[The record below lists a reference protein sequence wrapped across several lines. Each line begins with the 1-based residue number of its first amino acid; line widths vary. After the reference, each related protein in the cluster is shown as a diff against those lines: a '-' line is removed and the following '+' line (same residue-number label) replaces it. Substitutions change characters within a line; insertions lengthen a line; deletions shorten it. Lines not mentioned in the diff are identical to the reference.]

1 MSADPGKAA
10 AAPKFDIA
18 ESPDLEGGLRIFTSI
33 GHVAKMGLVATGHG
47 SGWITYLLP
56 WRKDLTSD
64 TTSDV
69 IDNAVIYSTLDSACA
84 LATWAKAGHFRGYPT
99 LDFRVDFVRR
109 PTPRTD
115 LIVRGEC
122 YALDADYAFMRA
134 IAHEGDPDDPVATGS
149 GTFMSFSREAYRK

>member
-1 MSADPGKAA
+1 M
-10 AAPKFDIA
+10 APKIDIA
-18 ESPDLEGGLRIFTSI
+18 SSPDLDGALRIFTSI
-33 GHVAKMGLVATGHG
+33 GHVAKMGLVSTGYG
-47 SGWITYLLP
+47 SGWIGYHLP

-64 TTSDV
+64 ATSDV
-69 IDNAVIYSTLDSACA
+69 IDNAVIYSVLDSACA
-84 LATWAKAGHFRGYPT
+84 ITPWAKLGYFFGYPT

-134 IAHEGDPDDPVATGS
+134 IAHEGDPDDPVATGN
-149 GTFMSFSREAYRK
+149 GTFMSFNREAFRK